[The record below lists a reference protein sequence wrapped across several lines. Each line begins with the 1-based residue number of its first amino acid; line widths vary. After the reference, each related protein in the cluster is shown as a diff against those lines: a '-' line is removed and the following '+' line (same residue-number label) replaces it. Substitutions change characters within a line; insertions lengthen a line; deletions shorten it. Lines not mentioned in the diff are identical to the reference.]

1 LVILRSIVKSIK
13 GLANAYIK
21 YKLKAIVTKGQLSY
35 NLYTFK
41 LIRIVRT
48 LDLSALER
56 AMLVKNL
63 WANKVKDFIVVS
75 Q

>member
-1 LVILRSIVKSIK
+1 
-13 GLANAYIK
+13 
-21 YKLKAIVTKGQLSY
+21 
-35 NLYTFK
+35 
-41 LIRIVRT
+41 